1 MRTGLPWRAMLPW
14 LLLIVAG
21 WLLFAVGA
29 LLNGLPDVLRVL
41 ITFGGMALAFL
52 AGVRIRRIVNEW
64 HDANTPPVPKKG
76 SKRRGKR

>member
-1 MRTGLPWRAMLPW
+1 MLPW
-14 LLLIVAG
+14 LLLILAG

-41 ITFGGMALAFL
+41 ITFGGMVLAFM
-52 AGVRIRRIVNEW
+52 AGVRIRRIVNAW
-64 HDANTPPVPKKG
+64 HDANTPPAPRKA